1 MNIFRTDRITH
12 LLLVGALSWL
22 AGWWWFPAVTI
33 PHFMLAWLPSA
44 CDADIVVGVPV
55 ARLPVCRWHSV
66 SCPGIASSMF
76 TGYKTPHINLSF

>member
-33 PHFMLAWLPSA
+33 PHFLLAWLPSA

-66 SCPGIASSMF
+66 SWYSF
-76 TGYKTPHINLSF
+76 VNVHRVPHINLSF